1 MRAAATADGVMTTV
15 DGMGMLWHEREMP
28 EKYTLMMEFK
38 TSRPQDNSGVFVRFP
53 NPGNDPW
60 VAIKEG
66 YEIQVCE
73 GNEKQ
78 FTGSIYNLKLRDEK
92 ATAAVKPPGE
102 WTEVFS
108 DDFEAGFAAWR
119 EALARSNELV
129 RGRTWNVVAI
139 FVVLAAI
146 GAAVATAA
154 ALFLNQRS
162 RLTVPA
168 RPIVYLPSVVPDAA
182 FALLWLWLLNPLYGP
197 LATVFGATGILTDPW
212 GARIALPVISA
223 FQIGEAFV
231 VALAVRRSIPQSVF
245 EAAAVDGAS
254 PWYTTTR
261 LTLPLMAPVLGL
273 LALRDL
279 IFSLQVNF
287 VPALLLT
294 DGGPRYATTYLPMY
308 VYRTA
313 FRYFRLGYASTMA
326 LSMFLV
332 TGLIVYI
339 QWRLVRR
346 WRART

>member
-1 MRAAATADGVMTTV
+1 MIRKPGVLATPFLLGALLLVAAPALAAAVLAFT
-15 DGMGMLWHEREMP
+15 
-28 EKYTLMMEFK
+28 EF
-38 TSRPQDNSGVFVRFP
+38 SGVQAPRFNGLDNVRR
-53 NPGNDPW
+53 
-60 VAIKEG
+60 
-66 YEIQVCE
+66 
-73 GNEKQ
+73 
-78 FTGSIYNLKLRDEK
+78 LL
-92 ATAAVKPPGE
+92 
-102 WTEVFS
+102 S
-108 DDFEAGFAAWR
+108 DDAFWR
-119 EALARSNELV
+119 STGNTLV
-129 RGRTWNVVAI
+129 YMAVA
-139 FVVLAAI
+139 VPLRL
-146 GAAVATAA
+146 AVATAA